1 MENRIVR
8 GATASCSFSIPVAEA
23 EIKALLVT
31 YKQDDGFTIEKAKG
45 DCTFEEGWLYTQL
58 TQDETLKLDP
68 TLPVRVQLNLLLTDG
83 RRAPSQII
91 TCCVGDNLHEEA
103 MA

>member
-1 MENRIVR
+1 MNLIYR
-8 GATASCSFSIPVAEA
+8 GSTPTHAFSIPVTEA
-23 EIKALLVT
+23 ELKAVRVT
-31 YKQDDGFTIEKAKG
+31 YRQSDGFTIEKAKG

-68 TLPVRVQLNLLLTDG
+68 ALPVRVQLNLLLTDG